1 MGDKY
6 SWLYIKESLVM
17 EKDISENFK
26 GKGLQVWLRE
36 EAGLCLENN
45 ESPSCPSGYSTGL
58 DTRCL

>member
-1 MGDKY
+1 
-6 SWLYIKESLVM
+6 M